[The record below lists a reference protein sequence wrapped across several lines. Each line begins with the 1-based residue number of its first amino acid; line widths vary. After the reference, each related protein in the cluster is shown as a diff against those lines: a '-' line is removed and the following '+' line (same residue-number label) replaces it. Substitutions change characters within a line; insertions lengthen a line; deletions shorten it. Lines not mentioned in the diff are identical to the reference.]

1 MFWNVSNRWMKGK
14 TKFSLHTFYL
24 NLFCITTLFKRT
36 PKVTV
41 FCVLACVRNQN
52 TISLLSCAH
61 LNGFE
66 HFKKP
71 ENCAVWPFKSPHTLR
86 YTEYFPIIGNQ
97 WISKNSQK
105 SSAQMFLFEQ
115 KSGSFG
121 LTGFLL
127 TLFYGVRE
135 SRCRKNRGAK
145 HAGYIFLLFCRV
157 GSERLVRTIT
167 KQMIA

>member
-1 MFWNVSNRWMKGK
+1 MKGK

-71 ENCAVWPFKSPHTLR
+71 ENCAVWPFKSPHTLS

-97 WISKNSQK
+97 WISKNSIPLHLILRNVKVFYFIFWITPMYTTREAWMCSIVQIRILYIDLYQLA
-105 SSAQMFLFEQ
+105 SWYTNSLPINFLRPPIN
-115 KSGSFG
+115 
-121 LTGFLL
+121 T
-127 TLFYGVRE
+127 
-135 SRCRKNRGAK
+135 
-145 HAGYIFLLFCRV
+145 
-157 GSERLVRTIT
+157 
-167 KQMIA
+167 